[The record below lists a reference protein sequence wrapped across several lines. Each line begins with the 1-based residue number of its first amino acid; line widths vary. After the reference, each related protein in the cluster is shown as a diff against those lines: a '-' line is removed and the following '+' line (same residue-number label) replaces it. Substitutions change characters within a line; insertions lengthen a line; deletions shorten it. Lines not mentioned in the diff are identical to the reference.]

1 MSIQKRHAG
10 RCPGR
15 RRRGISILWVFV
27 GAGGLMVMAIATL
40 SVGWMLVGGGE
51 EEEAGPLFH
60 VVSRGVFI
68 HDISSAGQVESANN
82 VEFRCEV
89 KSQGSGGTQIIEVVP
104 EGTTVKP
111 GDFLVKLDSS
121 KIQTDLDK
129 QRLTLNTARAR
140 VIQAQN
146 IYDTAVIALKEYTEG
161 IYKQEEQTIKSLI
174 FVAEEDLSRAAEY
187 LRFSKRLAAKGYVTS
202 QQLRADE
209 FAVENAR
216 NNLETAKTQLRVL
229 QRYTNEKMTKQLE
242 ADIASA
248 KAILEAEKNA
258 FDLEQ
263 EKLKEIKS
271 QIEKCTIR
279 STHAGKVVHAN
290 QSSRRGSSE
299 VVIEPGTV
307 VREHQVLIRL
317 PDPNNMQV
325 KAKVNEAHIRLIHE
339 GMQVSIGID
348 ALPDADFRGEISR
361 VNPYPEPGS
370 WYGGGVKEFAVFIK
384 IDNAVAGLEEGQD
397 LKTGMTAQI
406 SIHVDE
412 RPDVLQIPVQA
423 VKEHGGEHYCVV
435 RGESDWEFRKIS
447 VGPTNTKNVI
457 VDGLEVGETVAMN
470 PDRYLDKFDLPE
482 ISEDDRER
490 IAKRFKRQPT
500 DSVAARPGGPN
511 RRGKQQG
518 AGSAS
523 SATAGQMLKRMDKNG
538 DGRLSADELPE
549 GMRSRLPE
557 MDTNGDQAIDASE
570 LAAAMAKM
578 RKSRGGGKNG
588 KPRLGAG

>member
-68 HDISSAGQVESANN
+68 HDISSTGQVESANN

-146 IYDTAVIALKEYTEG
+146 IYDTAVITLKEYIEG
-161 IYKQEEQTIKSLI
+161 IYKQDEQAILSLI
-174 FVAEEDLSRAAEY
+174 FVAEEDLSRAEEY

-202 QQLRADE
+202 QQLRADQ
-209 FAVENAR
+209 FAVEKAR
-216 NNLETAKTQLRVL
+216 NNLETAKTQLKVL
-229 QRYTNEKMTKQLE
+229 QDYTQEKKTIQFK

-248 KAILEAEKNA
+248 EAILAAEKKA
-258 FDLEQ
+258 YDLEQ
-263 EKLKEIKS
+263 ERLEEIQS
-271 QIEKCTIR
+271 QIDKCTIR

-290 QSSRRGSSE
+290 KSSRRGAE
-299 VVIEPGTV
+299 VIIEPGTV

-317 PDPNNMQV
+317 PDATNMQV
-325 KAKVNEAHIRLIHE
+325 RAKVNEAHIRLIHE
-339 GMQVSIGID
+339 GMDVGVEID
-348 ALPDADFRGEISR
+348 ALPDVTFHGEISL
-361 VNPYPEPGS
+361 VNQYPEPDS
-370 WYGGGVKEFAVFIK
+370 WYGSGVKEFAVFIK
-384 IDNAVAGLEEGQD
+384 IDGIAAALKDGHD
-397 LKTGMTAQI
+397 LKTGMTAQV
-406 SIHVDE
+406 SIHIDE